1 MSTYWM
7 EKPSFVE
14 RWGLWITLALITF
27 VMLFPFVYVIAISFS
42 SYADVAGGGVL
53 LFPANPTLDAYR
65 YVLSSG
71 VVPRALSVSV
81 LVTIGGTLVNLFM
94 TVTLAYSLSRRGV
107 PGRTF
112 VLYLVLFTMLF
123 GPGMIP
129 KYLLVRQLGLID
141 TLWALILPTAIS
153 AFNLIV
159 MRQAFMSIPDE
170 LIESAR
176 LDGANDLQVLTNV
189 TLPLSKAV
197 IAAVGL
203 FYGVAHWNRFFDALL
218 YINDATKWPIQ
229 VVLRQYVLQSA
240 QLPVGVEAIDV
251 FATPPPPTTVQMAIV
266 VIATI
271 PILLVYPFLQ
281 KYFTKG
287 VLTGAIKG

>member
-1 MSTYWM
+1 MSAYWM
-7 EKPSFVE
+7 EKPRLVE
-14 RWGLWITLALITF
+14 RWGLRLVLVLITF

-42 SYADVAGGGVL
+42 SFADVAGGGLL

-65 YVLSSG
+65 YVLSSS
-71 VVPRALSVSV
+71 VVPRAVGVSV
-81 LVTIGGTLVNLFM
+81 GVTLVGTLVNLFM

-141 TLWALILPTAIS
+141 SLWALILPTAVS

-159 MRQAFMSIPDE
+159 MRQAFMSIPE
-170 LIESAR
+170 EVLESAR
-176 LDGANDLQVLTNV
+176 LDGANDLQILTRI

-203 FYGVAHWNRFFDALL
+203 FYSVAHWNRFFDALL

-240 QLPVGVEAIDV
+240 QLPVGTEAMDV
-251 FATPPPPTTVQMAIV
+251 FATPPPPVTVQMAIV
-266 VIATI
+266 VIATL
-271 PILLVYPFLQ
+271 PILLMYPFLQ